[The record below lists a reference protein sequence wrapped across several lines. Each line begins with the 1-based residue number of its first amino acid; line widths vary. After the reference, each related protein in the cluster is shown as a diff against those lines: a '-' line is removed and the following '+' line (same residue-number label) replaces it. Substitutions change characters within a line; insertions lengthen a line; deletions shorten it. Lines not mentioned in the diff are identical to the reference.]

1 MLRASAL
8 FQWLLP
14 LSVLLLGVSLQLARP
29 WPVEFA
35 QNLVFDQYN
44 RWQPRLEQGSPVV
57 FVDIDEDSLK
67 QIGQFPWP
75 RQVFAELVT
84 RMADAG
90 AATITFDIL
99 FAEKDRTAPNE
110 ILPFGMRCKAVKM
123 KRHGALCAII
133 WPILLSAPI
142 WPLPAPLRPRPW
154 CWPR

>member
-1 MLRASAL
+1 M
-8 FQWLLP
+8 
-14 LSVLLLGVSLQLARP
+14 
-29 WPVEFA
+29 
-35 QNLVFDQYN
+35 
-44 RWQPRLEQGSPVV
+44 V

-110 ILPFGMRCKAVKM
+110 ILPVWDALQSGENAPS
-123 KRHGALCAII
+123 GALCAKI

-142 WPLPAPLRPRPW
+142 LPLPAP
-154 CWPR
+154 